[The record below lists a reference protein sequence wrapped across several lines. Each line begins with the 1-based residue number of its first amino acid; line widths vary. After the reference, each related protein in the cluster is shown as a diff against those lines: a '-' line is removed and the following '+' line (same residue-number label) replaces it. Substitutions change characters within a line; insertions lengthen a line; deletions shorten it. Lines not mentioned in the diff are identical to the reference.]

1 MHSQCRIE
9 RSSWGIRACSR
20 TRGRKRFRKILRGY
34 RHGKI
39 TEVGRTE
46 FQDHDTG
53 EKGKATSFYSIIDDD
68 GNYQP
73 GKAQDVVEREKN
85 SKNVKR

>member
-1 MHSQCRIE
+1 MFKDTWEEKVQE
-9 RSSWGIRACSR
+9 DPEGPPKKYY
-20 TRGRKRFRKILRGY
+20 TY

-73 GKAQDVVEREKN
+73 GKAQDVVEREKK